1 MSPIKT
7 TIGIEI
13 YELQHLIS
21 DLLYELDNN
30 KDNKLFE
37 ILKLHSEKLLKKQ
50 QIFNKLFI

>member
-37 ILKLHSEKLLKKQ
+37 ILKLNSEKLLKKQ